1 MNVQAVAKVETRQEL
16 AAPQQES
23 LLAVIGRAAQDPNT
37 DVTKMER
44 LMAMY
49 ERMEAHRSEAAFNE
63 AMMDAQARIG
73 RIGADKQNTQTHSW
87 YATYAAID
95 REVRPVYTDCGFS
108 LSFNTEAAPTPELL
122 RVVCYV
128 SHRAGFTRTYSVD
141 MPADGKGAKGGD
153 VMTKTHAAGS
163 AMSYGQRYLL
173 KLIFNIAIGVDPD
186 DDDGNAAAAETVTP
200 DQAAKL
206 REWLESTGSDLVK
219 FCKAFKIDA
228 VEHLA
233 MRDYGPAMAMLETKV
248 KRHG

>member
-1 MNVQAVAKVETRQEL
+1 MNAQAVAKVETRQDL
-16 AAPQQES
+16 AEPQAAS
-23 LLAVIGRAAQDPNT
+23 LMAVIGRAAQDPNT
-37 DVTKMER
+37 DVEKMER

-49 ERMEAHRSEAAFNE
+49 ERMEAHRAESAFNE
-63 AMMDAQARIG
+63 AMMEAQGKIG
-73 RIGADKQNTQTHSW
+73 RIGADRENKQTHSW

-95 REVRPVYTDCGFS
+95 REVRPVYAECGFS
-108 LSFNTEAAPTPELL
+108 LSFNTEPVENHDIL
-122 RVVCYV
+122 RVTCMV
-128 SHRAGFTRTYSVD
+128 SHKAGHTRKYSVD

-186 DDDGNAAAAETVTP
+186 DDDGNAASTETITQ

-206 REWLESTGSDLVK
+206 REWIESTGSDTAK
-219 FCKAFKIDA
+219 FCKAFKIET

-233 MRDYGPAMAMLETKV
+233 MKDYGPAMAMLETKA

>member
-1 MNVQAVAKVETRQEL
+1 MNAVVKHQPKALAPTTTEPET
-16 AAPQQES
+16 
-23 LLAVIGRAAQDPNT
+23 LLAVIGRAAQDPAT

-49 ERMEAHRSEAAFNE
+49 ERMQSQRAEAAFNE
-63 AMMDAQARIG
+63 AMMEAQSRIG

-108 LSFNTEAAPTPELL
+108 LSFNTEAAPAPELV

-128 SHRAGFTRTYSVD
+128 SHRDGFTRTYKTD

-186 DDDGNAAAAETVTP
+186 DDDGNGAWIEPVTAE
-200 DQAAKL
+200 QAATL
-206 REWLESTGSDLVK
+206 HEWIESTGSDLAR
-219 FCKAFKIDA
+219 FCKAYKTDT

-233 MRDYGPAMAMLETKV
+233 MRDYGPAMAALQAKA
-248 KRHG
+248 KRNG